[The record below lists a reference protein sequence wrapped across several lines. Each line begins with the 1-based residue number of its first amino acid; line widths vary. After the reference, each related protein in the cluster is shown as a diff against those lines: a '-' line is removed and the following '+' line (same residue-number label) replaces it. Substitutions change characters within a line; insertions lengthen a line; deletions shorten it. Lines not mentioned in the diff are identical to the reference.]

1 MIIIHGEITIKA
13 QVPVQCC

>member
-1 MIIIHGEITIKA
+1 MIIIHGEIPIKA